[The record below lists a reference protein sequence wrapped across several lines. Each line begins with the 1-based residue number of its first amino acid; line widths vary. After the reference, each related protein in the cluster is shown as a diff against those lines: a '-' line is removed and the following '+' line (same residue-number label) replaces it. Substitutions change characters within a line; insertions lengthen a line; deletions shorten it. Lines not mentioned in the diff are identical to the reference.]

1 MTMSELQYQALGDV
15 RKVTLT
21 SCDHDLCLEQ
31 VTLTY
36 DPGLGQ
42 VILTSD
48 LYLELV
54 TLTCFFVAL
63 GSLEQEI

>member
-1 MTMSELQYQALGDV
+1 MSELQYQALGDV

-36 DPGLGQ
+36 DLGLEQ

-48 LYLELV
+48 LYQELV
-54 TLTCFFVAL
+54 TLTYFFADPWNPR
-63 GSLEQEI
+63 QEI